1 MKKNVLGDNRTECLN
16 MRGVVPAPTQSLLA
30 SCLIQPLEQ
39 VLQVSLGTWLC
50 QDRLT
55 GAAP

>member
-1 MKKNVLGDNRTECLN
+1 

-30 SCLIQPLEQ
+30 SCLIQPLVQ